1 MVSNPYRVGKTQW
14 AKWNDEGRVAFN
26 ESMDAGS
33 SVVSA
38 IEMANA
44 VTKDSEEGLRAKK
57 RNIFDIISDVV
68 ETATDVA
75 AVATPVVA
83 VAKAMRGKKK
93 AK

>member
-14 AKWNDEGRVAFN
+14 SKWNDEGRVAFN

-44 VTKDSEEGLRAKK
+44 VTKGSEEELRTKK
-57 RNIFDIISDVV
+57 RDIFDIVEGVV
-68 ETATDVA
+68 ETVTDVA
-75 AVATPVVA
+75 AVATPVIA
-83 VAKAMRGKKK
+83 VAKAVRGKKK